1 MAIPSQIIQEIT
13 DKCDI
18 VDFVSKYVRLK
29 RSSGEYVGLCPFH
42 GEKTPSF
49 HVSADKQLYHCFG
62 CGEGGTIINFVM
74 KMENLSFLEAVKFLG
89 EQVGIVVPEN
99 TDFDDKIA
107 KRKQRLYEINK
118 EAGRFFYSMLA
129 SSEGKA
135 AREYFSSR
143 GLSKET
149 IVKFGLGFAPD
160 SWDKLFKHLKSK
172 GFSEYEALDAGL
184 IVKSQKGSAY
194 DRFRN
199 RVMFPIFDIRGN
211 LIAFGG
217 RVLDDSK
224 PKYLNT
230 SDTPVFDKSSNLFA
244 LNLAKKSTKRTYV
257 MVEGYMDVITLHQYG
272 VDTAVASLGTSLTDG
287 HALLLKRY
295 ADEVVLCYDS
305 DEAGIKAANRG
316 MEILSRHDIK
326 TKVIT
331 LPGSKD
337 PDEFCRKNG
346 VDAFLMAVNGAKNPV
361 LYKIGNLK
369 AKYDLSEP
377 DQKVEFLKESAI
389 ELVKL
394 GSSMEQEIYAKEIAV
409 SCDVSFEAVMAQIKQ
424 KQKSFIRRENKK
436 EIETI
441 KRDLSQKTIVKD
453 GKSAL
458 ITETEEK
465 IINLMFYD
473 YSAFLYLSE
482 KYAGIPFSDPLLT
495 SLFEKICEVRTD
507 KSDPQESEF
516 ISKFDIENAARIA
529 KILNI
534 KNSYP
539 DPQLAASQLAA
550 SLDKLKRDIQIKDLA
565 KSHDMQKVKEMI
577 SARNHKED

>member
-1 MAIPSQIIQEIT
+1 MAIPSHIIQEIT

-18 VDFVSKYVRLK
+18 VDFISKYVRLK
-29 RSSGEYVGLCPFH
+29 RSSGDYVGLCPFH

-49 HVSADKQLYHCFG
+49 HVSPDKQLYHCFG

-89 EQVGIVVPEN
+89 ERAGVAIPES
-99 TDFDDKIA
+99 TDFDDKAA
-107 KRKQRLYEINK
+107 KRKQRLYDINK

-129 SSEGKA
+129 SEEGKV

-143 GLSKET
+143 GLSKDT

-172 GFSEYEALDAGL
+172 GFTEYEALDAGL
-184 IVKSQKGSAY
+184 IVKGQKGGAY

-230 SDTPVFDKSSNLFA
+230 NDTPVFDKSSNLFG
-244 LNLAKKSTKRTYV
+244 LNLAKKSTSKTYV
-257 MVEGYMDVITLHQYG
+257 TVEGYMDVITLHQYG

-295 ADEVVLCYDS
+295 ADEVALCYDS

-326 TKVIT
+326 TKIIT
-331 LPGSKD
+331 LSGAKD

-346 VDAFLMAVNGAKNPV
+346 VDAFLMAVSGAKNPV
-361 LYKIGNLK
+361 LYKIGNIK
-369 AKYDLSEP
+369 AKYDLKEP
-377 DQKVEFLKESAI
+377 DQKVDFIKEAAG

-394 GSSMEQEIYAKEIAV
+394 NSAMEQEIYAKEIAA
-409 SCDVSFEAVMAQIKQ
+409 SCDVSYDSVMAQVKQ
-424 KQKSFIRRENKK
+424 RRKNYVRRENKK
-436 EIETI
+436 ELEAI

-453 GKSAL
+453 GKNAL
-458 ITETEEK
+458 LTETEEK
-465 IINLMFYD
+465 LINLMFYS
-473 YSAFLYLSE
+473 YPAFELLAS
-482 KYAGIPFSDPLLT
+482 KYNKESFSDELLG
-495 SLFEKICEVRTD
+495 SLFEKIKEIRTD
-507 KSDPQESEF
+507 KSDPVESEL
-516 ISKFDIENAARIA
+516 IASFDIENASRIARI
-529 KILNI
+529 LSMQNT
-534 KNSYP
+534 YP
-539 DPQLAASQLAA
+539 DPSLAASQISQ
-550 SLDKLKRDIQIKDLA
+550 SLDKQKRDIEIKNLA
-565 KSHDMQKVKEMI
+565 KSQDLQKVKEMI
-577 SARNHKED
+577 SARNRKED

>member
-1 MAIPSQIIQEIT
+1 MAIPSHIIQEIT

-18 VDFVSKYVRLK
+18 VDFISKYVRLK

-89 EQVGIVVPEN
+89 EQVGVVVPESS
-99 TDFDDKIA
+99 DFDDKAA
-107 KRKQRLYEINK
+107 KRKQRLYDINK
-118 EAGRFFYSMLA
+118 EAGRFFYSMLG
-129 SSEGKA
+129 SEEGKV
-135 AREYFSSR
+135 AREYFASR

-172 GFSEYEALDAGL
+172 GFTEYEALDAGL
-184 IVKSQKGSAY
+184 VVRGQKGGAY

-230 SDTPVFDKSSNLFA
+230 NDTPVFDKSSNLFG
-244 LNLAKKSTKRTYV
+244 LNLAKKSTSKTYV
-257 MVEGYMDVITLHQYG
+257 TVEGYMDVITLHQYG

-287 HALLLKRY
+287 HAQLLKLY
-295 ADEVVLCYDS
+295 ADEVALCYDS

-326 TKVIT
+326 TKIIT
-331 LPGSKD
+331 LSGAKD

-346 VDAFLMAVNGAKNPV
+346 VDAFLMAVSGAKNPV

-369 AKYDLSEP
+369 AKYDLTQP
-377 DQKVEFLKESAI
+377 DQKVEFIKESAG

-394 GSSMEQEIYAKEIAV
+394 SSVMEQEIYAKEISAM
-409 SCDVSFEAVMAQIKQ
+409 CDVSYDSVMAQVKQ
-424 KQKSFIRRENKK
+424 KRKSFVRRENKK
-436 EIETI
+436 ELEAI
-441 KRDLSQKTIVKD
+441 KRDLSQRTIVKD
-453 GKSAL
+453 GKNAL
-458 ITETEEK
+458 LTETEEK
-465 IINLMFYD
+465 LINLMFYS
-473 YSAFLYLSE
+473 YPAFEFLAS
-482 KYAGIPFSDPLLT
+482 KYNKESFSDELLGC
-495 SLFEKICEVRTD
+495 LFEKIKQMRTG
-507 KSDPQESEF
+507 KSDPVESEL
-516 ISKFDIENAARIA
+516 IAAFDIENASRIARILS
-529 KILNI
+529 IQNT
-534 KNSYP
+534 YP
-539 DPQLAASQLAA
+539 DPVLAASQISG
-550 SLDKLKRDIQIKDLA
+550 SLDKQKRDIEIKNLA
-565 KSHDMQKVKEMI
+565 KSQDLQKVKEMI
-577 SARNHKED
+577 SARNRKED

>member
-1 MAIPSQIIQEIT
+1 MAIPGHIIQEIT

-18 VDFVSKYVRLK
+18 VEFISKYVRLK

-74 KMENLSFLEAVKFLG
+74 KMENLSFIEAVRFLG
-89 EQVGIVVPEN
+89 EQVGVVIPESS
-99 TDFDDKIA
+99 DFDDKAA
-107 KRKQRLYEINK
+107 KRKQRLYDINK
-118 EAGRFFYSMLA
+118 EAGRFFYSQLG
-129 SSEGKA
+129 SEEGKI

-149 IVKFGLGFAPD
+149 VVKFGLGYAPD

-172 GFSEYEALDAGL
+172 GFTEYEALDAGL
-184 IVKSQKGSAY
+184 IVKGQKGGAY

-230 SDTPVFDKSSNLFA
+230 NDTPVFDKSSNLFG
-244 LNLAKKSTKRTYV
+244 LNIAKKSASKTYV
-257 MVEGYMDVITLHQYG
+257 TVEGYMDVITLHQYG

-316 MEILSRHDIK
+316 MEILSKHDIK
-326 TKVIT
+326 TKVIS
-331 LPGSKD
+331 LPGAKD

-346 VDAFLMAVNGAKNPV
+346 VDAFLMAVSGAKNPV

-369 AKYDLSEP
+369 AKYDLKEP
-377 DQKVEFLKESAI
+377 DQKVEFIKEAAS

-394 GSSMEQEIYAKEIAV
+394 NSVMEQEIYAKEIAA
-409 SCDVSFEAVMAQIKQ
+409 SCDVSYDAVMAQIKQ
-424 KQKSFIRRENKK
+424 KRKSYVRRENKK
-436 EIETI
+436 ELEAI

-453 GKSAL
+453 GKNEL
-458 ITETEEK
+458 LTETEEK
-465 IINLMFYD
+465 LINLMFYS
-473 YSAFLYLSE
+473 YPAFEFLAG
-482 KYAGIPFSDPLLT
+482 KYKKEDFSDDLLGG
-495 SLFEKICEVRTD
+495 LFDKIKEIRQD
-507 KSDPQESEF
+507 KSDPVESELIAAF
-516 ISKFDIENAARIA
+516 SIENASRIARI
-529 KILNI
+529 LSLQNT
-534 KNSYP
+534 YP
-539 DPQLAASQLAA
+539 DPQMAASQISA
-550 SLDKLKRDIQIKDLA
+550 SLDKIKRDIEIKNLA
-565 KSHDMQKVKEMI
+565 KSQDLQKVKEMI
-577 SARNHKED
+577 SARNRKED

>member
-1 MAIPSQIIQEIT
+1 MAIPSHIIQEIT
-13 DKCDI
+13 EKCDI

-74 KMENLSFLEAVKFLG
+74 KMENLSFLEAVKYLG
-89 EQVGIVVPEN
+89 EQVGVAVPE
-99 TDFDDKIA
+99 TSDYDDKIA

-118 EAGRFFYSMLA
+118 EAGRFFYTMLG
-129 SSEGKA
+129 SDEGKV

-149 IVKFGLGFAPD
+149 IVKFGLGYAPD

-230 SDTPVFDKSSNLFA
+230 SDTPIFDKSSNLFA
-244 LNLAKKSTKRTYV
+244 LNLAKKSTNKTYV
-257 MVEGYMDVITLHQYG
+257 TVEGYMDVITLHQYG

-326 TKVIT
+326 TKVIS
-331 LPGSKD
+331 LPGAKD

-346 VDAFLMAVNGAKNPV
+346 VDAFLMAISGAKNPV

-369 AKYDLSEP
+369 AKYDLSAP
-377 DQKVEFLKESAI
+377 DQKVEFLKEAAG

-394 GSSMEQEIYAKEIAV
+394 NSQMEQEVYAKEIAA
-409 SCDVSFEAVMAQIKQ
+409 SCDVSFDAVMAQIKQ
-424 KQKSFIRRENKK
+424 KRKAYVRREEKK
-436 EIETI
+436 ELETI

-453 GKSAL
+453 GKNAL
-458 ITETEEK
+458 LTETEEK
-465 IINLMFYD
+465 LINLMFYF
-473 YSAFLYLSE
+473 YPAFEYLSV
-482 KYAGIPFSDPLLT
+482 KYAEYEFSDTLLNE
-495 SLFEKICEVRTD
+495 LFKKICDMRSG
-507 KSDPQESEF
+507 KSDPVESEL
-516 ISKFDIENAARIA
+516 IAQFDMEHASRIA
-529 KILNI
+529 KILSI

-539 DPQLAASQLAA
+539 DHRLAAVQMSQ
-550 SLDKLKRDIQIKDLA
+550 SLDKLKRDIEIKNLA

-577 SARNHKED
+577 SARNRKED

>member
-1 MAIPSQIIQEIT
+1 MAIPSHIIQEIT

-18 VDFVSKYVRLK
+18 VDFISKYVRLK

-89 EQVGIVVPEN
+89 ERAGVAIPES
-99 TDFDDKIA
+99 TDFDDKAA
-107 KRKQRLYEINK
+107 KRKQRLYDINK
-118 EAGRFFYSMLA
+118 EAGRFFYSMLG
-129 SSEGKA
+129 SEEGKV
-135 AREYFSSR
+135 AREYFASR

-172 GFSEYEALDAGL
+172 GFTEYEALDAGL
-184 IVKSQKGSAY
+184 VVRGQKGGAY

-230 SDTPVFDKSSNLFA
+230 NDTPVFDKSSNLFG
-244 LNLAKKSTKRTYV
+244 LNLAKKSTSKTYV
-257 MVEGYMDVITLHQYG
+257 TVEGYMDVITLHQYG

-287 HALLLKRY
+287 HAQLLKLY
-295 ADEVVLCYDS
+295 ADEVALCYDS

-326 TKVIT
+326 TKIIT
-331 LPGSKD
+331 LSGAKD

-346 VDAFLMAVNGAKNPV
+346 VDAFLMAVSGAKNPV

-369 AKYDLSEP
+369 AKYDLTQP
-377 DQKVEFLKESAI
+377 DQKVEFIKESAG

-394 GSSMEQEIYAKEIAV
+394 SSVMEQEIYAKEISAM
-409 SCDVSFEAVMAQIKQ
+409 CDVSYDSVMAQVKQ
-424 KQKSFIRRENKK
+424 KRKSFVRRENKK
-436 EIETI
+436 ELEAI
-441 KRDLSQKTIVKD
+441 KRDLSQRTIVKD
-453 GKSAL
+453 GKNAL
-458 ITETEEK
+458 LTETEEK
-465 IINLMFYD
+465 LINLMFYS
-473 YSAFLYLSE
+473 YPAFEFLAS
-482 KYAGIPFSDPLLT
+482 KYNKESFSDELLGC
-495 SLFEKICEVRTD
+495 LFEKIKQMRTG
-507 KSDPQESEF
+507 KSDPVESEL
-516 ISKFDIENAARIA
+516 IAAFDIENASRIARILS
-529 KILNI
+529 IQNT
-534 KNSYP
+534 YP
-539 DPQLAASQLAA
+539 DPVLAASQISG
-550 SLDKLKRDIQIKDLA
+550 SLDKQKRDIEIKNLA
-565 KSHDMQKVKEMI
+565 KSQDLQKVKEMI
-577 SARNHKED
+577 SARNRKED

>member
-1 MAIPSQIIQEIT
+1 MAIPSHIIQEIT

-18 VDFVSKYVRLK
+18 VDFISKYVRLK

-49 HVSADKQLYHCFG
+49 HVSPDKQLYHCFG

-89 EQVGIVVPEN
+89 ERAGVAIPES
-99 TDFDDKIA
+99 TDFDDKAA
-107 KRKQRLYEINK
+107 KRKQRLYDINK
-118 EAGRFFYSMLA
+118 ESGRFFYSMLA
-129 SSEGKA
+129 SEEGKV

-143 GLSKET
+143 GLSKDT

-172 GFSEYEALDAGL
+172 GFTEYEALDAGL
-184 IVKSQKGSAY
+184 IVKGQKGGAY

-230 SDTPVFDKSSNLFA
+230 NDTPVFDKSSNLFG
-244 LNLAKKSTKRTYV
+244 LNLAKKSTSKTFV
-257 MVEGYMDVITLHQYG
+257 TVEGYMDVITLHQYG

-295 ADEVVLCYDS
+295 ADEVALCYDS

-326 TKVIT
+326 TKIIT
-331 LPGSKD
+331 LSGAKD

-346 VDAFLMAVNGAKNPV
+346 VDAFLMAVSGAKNPV
-361 LYKIGNLK
+361 LYKIGNIK
-369 AKYDLSEP
+369 AKYDLKEP
-377 DQKVEFLKESAI
+377 DQKVDFIKEAAG

-394 GSSMEQEIYAKEIAV
+394 NSAMEQEIYAKEIAA
-409 SCDVSFEAVMAQIKQ
+409 SCDVSYDSVMAQVKQ
-424 KQKSFIRRENKK
+424 RRKNYVRRENKK
-436 EIETI
+436 ELEAI

-453 GKSAL
+453 GKNAL
-458 ITETEEK
+458 LTETEEK
-465 IINLMFYD
+465 LINLMFYS
-473 YSAFLYLSE
+473 YPAFELLAS
-482 KYAGIPFSDPLLT
+482 KYNKESFSDELLG
-495 SLFEKICEVRTD
+495 SLFEKIKEIRTD
-507 KSDPQESEF
+507 KSDPVESEL
-516 ISKFDIENAARIA
+516 IASFDIENASRIARI
-529 KILNI
+529 LSMQNT
-534 KNSYP
+534 YP
-539 DPQLAASQLAA
+539 DPSLAASQISQ
-550 SLDKLKRDIQIKDLA
+550 SLDKQKRDIEIKNLA
-565 KSHDMQKVKEMI
+565 KSQDLQKVKEMI
-577 SARNHKED
+577 SARNRKED

>member
-18 VDFVSKYVRLK
+18 VDLVSKYVRLK

-62 CGEGGTIINFVM
+62 CGEGGTVINFVM

-89 EQVGIVVPEN
+89 ERVGVAVPES
-99 TDFDDKIA
+99 TDYDDKIA

-118 EAGRFFYSMLA
+118 EAGRFFYTSLG
-129 SSEGKA
+129 SDEGKV
-135 AREYFSSR
+135 AREYFASR

-149 IVKFGLGFAPD
+149 VVKFGLGFAPY
-160 SWDKLFKHLKSK
+160 SWDKLLKHLKSK
-172 GFSEYEALDAGL
+172 GFSEYEAIDAGL
-184 IVKSQKGSAY
+184 IVKGQKGSAY

-244 LNLAKKSTKRTYV
+244 LNLAKKSANKTFV
-257 MVEGYMDVITLHQYG
+257 VVEGYMDVITLHQYG
-272 VDTAVASLGTSLTDG
+272 IDTAVASLGTSLTDG

-326 TKVIT
+326 TKIIT

-346 VDAFLMAVNGAKNPV
+346 VDAFKMAVSGAKNPV

-369 AKYDLSEP
+369 EKYDLSEP
-377 DQKVEFLKESAI
+377 DQKVEFLKAAAD

-394 GSSMEQEIYAKEIAV
+394 NSIMEQEIYAKEISV
-409 SCDVSFEAVMAQIKQ
+409 LCDVSYESVMAQIKQ
-424 KQKSFIRRENKK
+424 KRKSYVRKEEKK
-436 EIETI
+436 ELEATI
-441 KRDLSQKTIVKD
+441 S
-453 GKSAL
+453 
-458 ITETEEK
+458 
-465 IINLMFYD
+465 F
-473 YSAFLYLSE
+473 
-482 KYAGIPFSDPLLT
+482 
-495 SLFEKICEVRTD
+495 
-507 KSDPQESEF
+507 
-516 ISKFDIENAARIA
+516 
-529 KILNI
+529 
-534 KNSYP
+534 
-539 DPQLAASQLAA
+539 
-550 SLDKLKRDIQIKDLA
+550 
-565 KSHDMQKVKEMI
+565 
-577 SARNHKED
+577 

>member
-1 MAIPSQIIQEIT
+1 MAIPSHIIQEIT

-18 VDFVSKYVRLK
+18 VDFISKYVRLK

-49 HVSADKQLYHCFG
+49 HVSPDKQLYHCFG

-89 EQVGIVVPEN
+89 ERAGVAIPES
-99 TDFDDKIA
+99 TDFDDKAA
-107 KRKQRLYEINK
+107 KRKQRLYDINK

-129 SSEGKA
+129 SEEGKV

-143 GLSKET
+143 GLSKDT

-172 GFSEYEALDAGL
+172 GFTEYEALDAGL
-184 IVKSQKGSAY
+184 IVKGQKGGTY

-230 SDTPVFDKSSNLFA
+230 NDTPVFDKSSNLFG
-244 LNLAKKSTKRTYV
+244 LNLAKKSTSKTFV
-257 MVEGYMDVITLHQYG
+257 TVEGYMDVITLHQYG

-295 ADEVVLCYDS
+295 ADEVALCYDS

-326 TKVIT
+326 TKIIT
-331 LPGSKD
+331 LSGAKD

-346 VDAFLMAVNGAKNPV
+346 VEAFLMAVSGAKNPV
-361 LYKIGNLK
+361 LYKIGNIK
-369 AKYDLSEP
+369 AKYDLKEP
-377 DQKVEFLKESAI
+377 DQKVDFIKEAAG

-394 GSSMEQEIYAKEIAV
+394 NSAMEQEIYAKEIAA
-409 SCDVSFEAVMAQIKQ
+409 SCDVSYDSVMAQVKQ
-424 KQKSFIRRENKK
+424 RRKNYVRRENKK
-436 EIETI
+436 ELEAI

-453 GKSAL
+453 GKNAL
-458 ITETEEK
+458 LTETEEK
-465 IINLMFYD
+465 LINLMFYS
-473 YSAFLYLSE
+473 YPAFELLAS
-482 KYAGIPFSDPLLT
+482 KYNKESFSDELLG
-495 SLFEKICEVRTD
+495 SLFEKIKEIRTD
-507 KSDPQESEF
+507 KSDPVESEL
-516 ISKFDIENAARIA
+516 IASFDIENASRIARI
-529 KILNI
+529 LSMQNT
-534 KNSYP
+534 YP
-539 DPQLAASQLAA
+539 DPSLAASQISQ
-550 SLDKLKRDIQIKDLA
+550 SLDKQKRDIEIKNLA
-565 KSHDMQKVKEMI
+565 KSQDLQKVKEMI
-577 SARNHKED
+577 SARNRKED